1 MESLTIKGIEL
12 WWPGAGDRRGAPYPE
27 QEQRWRNW
35 SGWMAI
41 SNVGWV
47 THKEDEAAGAREDE
61 TKEAAEHRNW
71 RARASSGPAGRRG
84 RGRGPARPPLAR
96 AGKLGPGRP
105 PRARAR
111 ARTERARGAGED
123 KEICVARNRDAFL
136 RILCAGR
143 QNGYGV
149 WGVRWSLILIGKRA
163 LRHLYLGLGLLI
175 GDSLNVEI
183 VPLHVCL

>member
-1 MESLTIKGIEL
+1 MV
-12 WWPGAGDRRGAPYPE
+12 
-27 QEQRWRNW
+27 
-35 SGWMAI
+35 I

-61 TKEAAEHRNW
+61 TKEAAEHRNG

-84 RGRGPARPPLAR
+84 RGRGGAPARPPLAR

-105 PRARAR
+105 PRARGSSAPAAVGELGPGWRRRAER

-136 RILCAGR
+136 RILCAGM

-149 WGVRWSLILIGKRA
+149 WVVRWRLILIGKRTVQ
-163 LRHLYLGLGLLI
+163 HLYLGLGLLI
-175 GDSLNVEI
+175 GDSLMYHRDLTLNCS
-183 VPLHVCL
+183 HSR